1 MGAHEI
7 LAHLTAVFQ
16 EVFDDPAL
24 TIDEAMTAEDVG
36 GWDSVTHILL
46 VVAVEQAFAVKFK
59 TAEIE
64 TLKNVGDLVRLIDR
78 KTAGKT

>member
-1 MGAHEI
+1 MGAHEN
-7 LAHLTAVFQ
+7 LVRLTTVLQ

-24 TIDEAMTAEDVG
+24 AIDEATTAEDIE
-36 GWDSVTHILL
+36 GWDSVTHVLL

-78 KTAGKT
+78 KTARKI

>member
-1 MGAHEI
+1 MGAHEN
-7 LAHLTAVFQ
+7 LVRLTTVLQ

-24 TIDEAMTAEDVG
+24 AIDEATTAEDIE
-36 GWDSVTHILL
+36 GWDSVTHVLL

-78 KTAGKT
+78 KTAGKI

>member
-1 MGAHEI
+1 MGAHEN
-7 LAHLTAVFQ
+7 LVRLTTVFQ

-24 TIDEAMTAEDVG
+24 AIDEATTAEDIE
-36 GWDSVTHILL
+36 GWDSVTHVLL

-78 KTAGKT
+78 KTARKI

>member
-1 MGAHEI
+1 MGAHEN
-7 LAHLTAVFQ
+7 LVRLTTVLQ

-24 TIDEAMTAEDVG
+24 AIDEATTAEDIE
-36 GWDSVTHILL
+36 GWDSVTHVLL

-59 TAEIE
+59 TTEIE

-78 KTAGKT
+78 KTAGKI

>member
-1 MGAHEI
+1 MGAHEN
-7 LAHLTAVFQ
+7 LVRLTTVLQ

-24 TIDEAMTAEDVG
+24 AIDEATTAEDIE
-36 GWDSVTHILL
+36 GWDSVTHVLL

-64 TLKNVGDLVRLIDR
+64 TLNNVGDLVRLIDR
-78 KTAGKT
+78 KTAGKI

>member
-1 MGAHEI
+1 MGAHEN
-7 LAHLTAVFQ
+7 LVRLTTVLQ

-24 TIDEAMTAEDVG
+24 AIDEATTAEDIE
-36 GWDSVTHILL
+36 GWDSVTHVLL

>member
-1 MGAHEI
+1 MGAHEN
-7 LAHLTAVFQ
+7 LVRLTTVLQ

-24 TIDEAMTAEDVG
+24 AIDEAATAEDIE
-36 GWDSVTHILL
+36 GWDSVTHVLL

-78 KTAGKT
+78 KTAGKI